1 MVALINSTRTFTSSH
16 GAEMDKKEE
25 VKTSLTEKAAELVNT
40 TEALDIIWLAFE
52 EDKAERVKLSNA
64 LKSVS
69 DHLNELAKKLY
80 FDIAE
85 MEG

>member
-1 MVALINSTRTFTSSH
+1 M
-16 GAEMDKKEE
+16 K
-25 VKTSLTEKAAELVNT
+25 VKTSLTERAAEFVNA
-40 TEALDIIWLAFE
+40 TENLHIVWLAFE
-52 EDKAERVKLSNA
+52 EERVEKVKLSNA